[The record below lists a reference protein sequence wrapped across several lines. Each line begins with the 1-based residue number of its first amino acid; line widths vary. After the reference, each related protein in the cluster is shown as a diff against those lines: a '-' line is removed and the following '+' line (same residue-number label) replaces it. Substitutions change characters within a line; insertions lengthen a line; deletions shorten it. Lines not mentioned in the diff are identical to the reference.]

1 MIHPGGGKLIHI
13 PLHAAYD
20 LGVVEK
26 AEKRHTQT
34 FCLMLAGMLLSGVLL
49 WFTKALADEP
59 RELLY
64 ILFWFAG
71 ETLCDYLF
79 LTGYELRRDRRLAGR
94 LASIKVVFSESY
106 ETPNYSKS
114 DVDRL
119 YSEIEKDVNKT
130 ILEKEPLRRLAA
142 DGQLKA
148 YEHNGFWKCM
158 DTKRE
163 MEQLEEMIER
173 NEAPWMLWKK

>member
-1 MIHPGGGKLIHI
+1 M
-13 PLHAAYD
+13 
-20 LGVVEK
+20 
-26 AEKRHTQT
+26 
-34 FCLMLAGMLLSGVLL
+34 
-49 WFTKALADEP
+49 
-59 RELLY
+59 LLY

-119 YSEIEKDVNKT
+119 YSEIEKDVNET
-130 ILEKEPLRRLAA
+130 L
-142 DGQLKA
+142 
-148 YEHNGFWKCM
+148 HTVSSSTWK
-158 DTKRE
+158 
-163 MEQLEEMIER
+163 
-173 NEAPWMLWKK
+173 